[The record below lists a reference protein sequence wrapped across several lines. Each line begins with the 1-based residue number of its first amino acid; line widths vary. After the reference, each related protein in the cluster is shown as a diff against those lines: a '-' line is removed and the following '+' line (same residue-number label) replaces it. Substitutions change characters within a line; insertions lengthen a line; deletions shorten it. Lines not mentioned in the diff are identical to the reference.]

1 MSKTKTDISANINT
15 KTKTVAKP
23 KTKTITDTKTS
34 AKAKTDTETSTKT
47 STKTNTKAN
56 TKAGTKTGTNTKPLT
71 DIKTKTETEIKTDTK
86 IDTKIYTD
94 VDTDTE
100 TDINTDETTESS
112 NFENSEFEDKDE
124 ESSSN
129 NTDEFEIFYGEK
141 MLHSYITSNKKLT
154 KKERLMKFI
163 DMRMCLID
171 TPIDNI
177 DFDFCRDY
185 SKFECIDANNYTGYV
200 EWKKYYNNTP
210 IKLIKLLKEVTWVP
224 FFDSLNKNTIKY
236 IENGLKNEMKK
247 GEIVPYPSLLFTSF
261 NMVPSYKVKV
271 VIIGQDPYPSITSTN
286 GMKIPN
292 ATGLCFSAPR
302 NITKPK
308 SLINVYSNLH
318 KYGHI
323 KNIPNTGN
331 LYMWALQ
338 GCLMIN
344 AALTTQCGK
353 PGEHKSLWEVFTRE
367 LIAYLNNNFKNLVF
381 LVWGSDAHK
390 LTINVNPKRHK
401 IIVSSHPSP
410 MSCNMSLN
418 GNKYSGECCN
428 GKEEIQKDKKKKSSI
443 VYPSYSK
450 CDHFGETN
458 NYLID
463 NGIIPILWDTIN

>member
-1 MSKTKTDISANINT
+1 MSKTNT
-15 KTKTVAKP
+15 KTKTN
-23 KTKTITDTKTS
+23 TN
-34 AKAKTDTETSTKT
+34 
-47 STKTNTKAN
+47 TKTNTKI
-56 TKAGTKTGTNTKPLT
+56 KPN
-71 DIKTKTETEIKTDTK
+71 TDTK
-86 IDTKIYTD
+86 IKPNTDTKTKPNANIKKYVD

-100 TDINTDETTESS
+100 TEVNTDETTESS
-112 NFENSEFEDKDE
+112 NFQNSEFEDKDE
-124 ESSSN
+124 KSSSD

-141 MLHSYITSNKKLT
+141 TLHNYITSNKKLT

-163 DMRMCLID
+163 DMRMSLMD
-171 TPIDNI
+171 TYTQIDNT

-185 SKFECIDANNYTGYV
+185 TKFECVDAYNYTRHI
-200 EWKKYYNNTP
+200 EWKKYYKNTP
-210 IKLIKLLKEVTWVP
+210 IKLIKLLKDVSWLP

-236 IENGLKNEMKK
+236 IENELKNEMKK
-247 GEIVPYPSLLFTSF
+247 GEIVPYPSLLFNSF
-261 NMVPSYKVKV
+261 NIVPAYKVKV
-271 VIIGQDPYPSITSTN
+271 VIIGQDPYPSITSIRGVN
-286 GMKIPN
+286 VPN

-353 PGEHKSLWEVFTRE
+353 PGEHKVLWEIFTRE

-381 LVWGSDAHK
+381 LVWGSDAHN

-410 MSCNMSLN
+410 LACNITLN

-428 GKEEIQKDKKKKSSI
+428 GKEEIQKDKKKKSFV
-443 VYPSYSK
+443 VYPPYSK
-450 CDHFGETN
+450 CDHFGDAN